1 MLVNAL
7 LSSALMGYRPTLGA
21 QCGLAA
27 VVLSSTMFARA
38 SSAPPAAPTAGG
50 KGGLSWRDKG
60 VRRALAALV
69 CVLAV
74 GLVRLWSVGFA
85 NSSVEAADIRQCGY
99 SPCRS
104 LVLATISSS
113 DQVRPARLVA

>member
-1 MLVNAL
+1 
-7 LSSALMGYRPTLGA
+7 MGYRPSLAA

-38 SSAPPAAPTAGG
+38 STATPVAATAS
-50 KGGLSWRDKG
+50 KGGGISWRNKG
-60 VRRALAALV
+60 VRRAVAALV

-74 GLVRLWSVGFA
+74 GLVRVWSVGFA
-85 NSSVEAADIRQCGY
+85 SSSTQAADLRQCGY

-113 DQVRPARLVA
+113 EQVRRHSFVRPLTLRRKSRR

>member
-1 MLVNAL
+1 
-7 LSSALMGYRPTLGA
+7 MGYRPTLGA

-38 SSAPPAAPTAGG
+38 SSAPAVASTAGAGG

-85 NSSVEAADIRQCGY
+85 SSSVQASDIRQCGY

-113 DQVRPARLVA
+113 DQVRPMALCAFLG